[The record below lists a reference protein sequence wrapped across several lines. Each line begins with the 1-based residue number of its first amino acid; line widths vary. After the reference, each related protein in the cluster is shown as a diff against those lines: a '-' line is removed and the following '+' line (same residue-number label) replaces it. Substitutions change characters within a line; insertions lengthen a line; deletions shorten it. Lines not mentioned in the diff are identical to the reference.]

1 VLTIAYLA
9 NQFPATVE
17 PYVGEEIAELRER
30 GVNIVACSV
39 RNNRARQGANCAAYE
54 PEILCLQ
61 PLRLL
66 ILLQALGFGARRWK
80 EIVGLLTRVL
90 LRGRESPKR
99 RLKALLHTW
108 LGAYYAVM
116 LRERGID
123 HIHVHHGYFGS
134 WIGMVAARLLGVGFS
149 LTLHGSDMLL
159 NAAYLD
165 SKLENCRFCITISDY
180 NRRYILKHFPTID
193 SRKILVSRLGVDVI
207 GHEQIARSVVPQ
219 PSGRLTLLAVGRLN
233 PVKDHAFLIRACA
246 RMRDC
251 GIEFE
256 CAIAGEGSERRRLES
271 LIGEYG
277 LKDRFRLLGHVHRP
291 RMNTL
296 YCHADVVVLTSR
308 SEGLPLVLMEAMAQG
323 RIVLAPAITG
333 IPEIISPGET
343 GFLYRPGDIEDFV
356 AWILFLRELMRRED
370 RNAVS
375 RLDWIRHA
383 AQTQVLQNFNRKKN
397 LIRFGDRFL
406 RLIETPETF
415 AARLERSA

>member
-1 VLTIAYLA
+1 
-9 NQFPATVE
+9 
-17 PYVGEEIAELRER
+17 
-30 GVNIVACSV
+30 
-39 RNNRARQGANCAAYE
+39 
-54 PEILCLQ
+54 
-61 PLRLL
+61 
-66 ILLQALGFGARRWK
+66 
-80 EIVGLLTRVL
+80 
-90 LRGRESPKR
+90 
-99 RLKALLHTW
+99 
-108 LGAYYAVM
+108 
-116 LRERGID
+116 
-123 HIHVHHGYFGS
+123 
-134 WIGMVAARLLGVGFS
+134 
-149 LTLHGSDMLL
+149 MLL

-256 CAIAGEGSERRRLES
+256 CAIAGEGSERRRLEL
-271 LIGEYG
+271 LIGEYS

-296 YCHADVVVLTSR
+296 YCHTDVVVLTSR

-356 AWILFLRELMRRED
+356 ARILFLRELMRRED

>member
-30 GVNIVACSV
+30 GVNVIGCSARKNVAP
-39 RNNRARQGANCAAYE
+39 RGANGAAYE

-66 ILLQALGFGARRWK
+66 ILLQALGFCARRWK
-80 EIVGLLTRVL
+80 EIGGLLTRVL

-99 RLKALLHTW
+99 RLKTLFHTW
-108 LGAYYAVM
+108 LGAYYAVL
-116 LRERGID
+116 LRKRGID

-149 LTLHGSDMLL
+149 LTLHGSDLLL
-159 NAAYLD
+159 NATYLD

-180 NRRYILKHFPTID
+180 NRRYILKHFPAID
-193 SRKILVSRLGVDVI
+193 SRKILVSRLGVDVFEREDFAQS
-207 GHEQIARSVVPQ
+207 GVSQPQ
-219 PSGRLTLLAVGRLN
+219 LTLNLLAVGRLHA
-233 PVKDHAFLIRACA
+233 VKDHAFLIQACA

-256 CAIAGEGSERRRLES
+256 CAIAGEGPERRRLES

-277 LKDRFRLLGHVHRP
+277 LKDRFRLLGHVYRP
-291 RMNTL
+291 RMNSL

-308 SEGLPLVLMEAMAQG
+308 SEGLPLVLMEAMARG
-323 RIVLAPAITG
+323 RIVLAPSITG
-333 IPEIISPGET
+333 IPEIITAGKT
-343 GFLYRPGDIEDFV
+343 GFLYAPGDIKDFV
-356 AWILFLRELMRRED
+356 ARILFLRELMRQEN

-383 AQTQVLQNFNRKKN
+383 AQTQILHNFNRKKN
-397 LIRFGDRFL
+397 LSRFRDSFL
-406 RLIETPETF
+406 QLIETPETF

>member
-1 VLTIAYLA
+1 MLTIAYLA

-30 GVNIVACSV
+30 GVNVIGCSA
-39 RNNRARQGANCAAYE
+39 RKNGARRRAKGAAYE

-66 ILLQALGFGARRWK
+66 ILLRALGFGARRGK
-80 EIVGLLTRVL
+80 EIVGLLTRIL

-108 LGAYYAVM
+108 LGAYYAVL

-134 WIGMVAARLLGVGFS
+134 WVGMVAARLLGVGFS

-256 CAIAGEGSERRRLES
+256 CAIAGEGSERRRLEL
-271 LIGEYG
+271 LIGEYS

-296 YCHADVVVLTSR
+296 YCHTDVVVLTSR

-356 AWILFLRELMRRED
+356 ARILFLRELMRRED